1 MHKEKNNNYNHYG
14 PDLQLCKLEP
24 LSVDAN
30 VTSYSSYV
38 LGYCFYE
45 WHRKNKTFV
54 NSKEFEHFLLN
65 INIILPDKW
74 TIFWYRDI

>member
-45 WHRKNKTFV
+45 WHRKKNFREQQRVRTL
-54 NSKEFEHFLLN
+54 S
-65 INIILPDKW
+65 P
-74 TIFWYRDI
+74 

>member
-1 MHKEKNNNYNHYG
+1 MHKEKNINYNHYG

-45 WHRKNKTFV
+45 
-54 NSKEFEHFLLN
+54 
-65 INIILPDKW
+65 
-74 TIFWYRDI
+74 

>member
-14 PDLQLCKLEP
+14 PDLQLCKIEP

-45 WHRKNKTFV
+45 WHRKKELSWTAKSSNTF
-54 NSKEFEHFLLN
+54 SL
-65 INIILPDKW
+65 
-74 TIFWYRDI
+74 T

>member
-38 LGYCFYE
+38 LVFMNDTE
-45 WHRKNKTFV
+45 KKNFREQQRVRTL
-54 NSKEFEHFLLN
+54 S
-65 INIILPDKW
+65 P
-74 TIFWYRDI
+74 